1 MVKNHNDDILD
12 KALNNGVEATDIVT
26 NEDAPASE
34 VPQATIDTALKNAAP
49 VKTQVEP
56 KVNAK
61 HVTLGAGIK
70 DASIG
75 GLTLSERAEMTK
87 LKLAKEPKIMAVIP
101 LDAGEKPGAVKTVTI
116 NGYRIEIKKNH
127 PVELPKTVWELIM
140 HNMKVSSSATA
151 THPLNLNNA
160 DDERKKALGL
170 V

>member
-1 MVKNHNDDILD
+1 MVKNYNDEILD
-12 KALNNGVEATDIVT
+12 EALSNGVEAEDIVT
-26 NEDAPASE
+26 DVEAPASE
-34 VPQATIDTALKNAAP
+34 VPQATIDTALKNATP
-49 VKTQVEP
+49 VKHVEP
-56 KVNAK
+56 TVNAK
-61 HVTLGAGIK
+61 HVSLGAGIK
-70 DASIG
+70 DASVG

-101 LDAGEKPGAVKTVTI
+101 LDPGEKPGAVKTVSI

-151 THPLNLNNA
+151 SHPLNLNNA